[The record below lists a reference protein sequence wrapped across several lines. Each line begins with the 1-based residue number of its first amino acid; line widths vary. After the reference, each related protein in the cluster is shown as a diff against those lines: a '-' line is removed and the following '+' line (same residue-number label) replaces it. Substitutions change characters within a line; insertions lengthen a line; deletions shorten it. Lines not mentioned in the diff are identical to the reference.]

1 MELSRHDYILKCI
14 VDYFIKTATPVG
26 SSTLIEKYDL
36 KYSSATIRNEM
47 ALLEAQGLIEKTHS
61 SSGRVP
67 SSKGYRYYVENL
79 RSNDFDNEMKNKLS
93 VILNARAKSVEDVI
107 KDSCEVISDMT
118 HLASLV
124 LGPSANEETLLSVQV
139 VPLSRTSATAVFIT
153 DKGYV
158 ENKTFILDQSTNI
171 QDVQKCVEM
180 MNTRLKGTPI
190 SELIDKMEAM
200 KPIISSYVQSN
211 DVIYRAFMEAF
222 VKFASERVSLFG
234 ADNLLEQ
241 PEFSS
246 DTEKIK
252 KMLRFI
258 DSPDKIKKAAYSE
271 EDLFIRIGESED
283 IDEGLQDVTVISK
296 KIPFSGGGKGTIAL
310 VGPTRM
316 DYDLVMNALEY
327 LAEELSKF
335 LREEREN
342 NEKEEE

>member
-47 ALLEAQGLIEKTHS
+47 ALLEAQGLIEKTHT
-61 SSGRVP
+61 SSGRIP
-67 SSKGYRYYVENL
+67 SSKGYKYYVEHL
-79 RSNDFDNEMKNKLS
+79 RSNDFDNEIKSKLA
-93 VILNARAKSVEDVI
+93 VILNAKAKSVEDVI
-107 KDSCEVISDMT
+107 KDSCEMISDMT
-118 HLASLV
+118 NLASVV
-124 LGPSANEETLLSVQV
+124 LGPNAEEETLLSVQV
-139 VPLSRTSATAVFIT
+139 IPLSDTSATAVFVT

-158 ENKTFILDQSTNI
+158 ENKTFILDDTVNI
-171 QDVQKCVEM
+171 NDIQKCVEM
-180 MNTRLKGTPI
+180 LNNRLKGTRI
-190 SELIDKMEAM
+190 SDLIEKMEAM
-200 KPIISSYVQSN
+200 KPLIATFVKSN
-211 DVIYRAFMEAF
+211 DVIYRAFIEAF

-234 ADNLLEQ
+234 TDNLLEQ

-252 KMLRFI
+252 KMIRFI
-258 DSPDKIKKAAYSE
+258 ESPSKVKKAAYSE
-271 EDLFIRIGESED
+271 EDMLIKIGSED
-283 IDEGLQDVTVISK
+283 DIDPDLEDVTLISK
-296 KIPFSGGGKGTIAL
+296 KIPFNNGSKGTIAL

-335 LREEREN
+335 LGEERKN
-342 NEKEEE
+342 ND